1 MLRVNHWTSIP
12 LHNKIQTQSTKFQ
25 AELMDFLDV
34 WWISF
39 IFFFLFCTS
48 LSNIF
53 ERNLICLLL
62 HLFMFW
68 LNKSSKNAHIF
79 EPWFN
84 SKQNCPK
91 YSSYVSSKTKM
102 FSNESQ
108 FTMFV
113 IIISNLKLTIHH
125 IGCQPR
131 PKISWYSYPL
141 LFFLSFHNKY
151 LSFACDL
158 VLQKSAV

>member
-1 MLRVNHWTSIP
+1 MFGGNLS
-12 LHNKIQTQSTKFQ
+12 S
-25 AELMDFLDV
+25 
-34 WWISF
+34 S
-39 IFFFLFCTS
+39 FFLFCTS

-113 IIISNLKLTIHH
+113 IIISNLKLKIHH